1 MRNSRRSRRRSNRI
15 AQFPV
20 EALEERVLLAADVE
34 FRSYDGTGN
43 NVDNAEWGA
52 ANTDLL
58 RLTTVEYGPGFDGA
72 FPALAPRV
80 DSNGDTI
87 NPRTV
92 SNLVFDQDGSILN
105 DRGLTSFAF
114 QWGQF
119 IDHDI
124 DLTEDPVPVGVPALP
139 GEIISFSVPTDG
151 TESELPPGTV
161 IPMLRSRFELDAD
174 GVAQQINEITSY
186 IDGSNIYGSNGERA
200 GNLRTGYGGMLLTSD
215 GVNNLTDGSGQFL
228 PFNFEVNGAFL
239 PNASPPVTG
248 TGVPIAPDDLF
259 VSGDVRANEQ
269 PGLTSLHTLFMREHN
284 YQARRI
290 ASELHLT
297 AKDLARPE
305 IDEAIYQRARAI
317 VGAEIQVITYYEFLP
332 ALMGADGL
340 ASYQGYQSD
349 VNPGIANIFSTS
361 AYRVG
366 HTMLPNELLVLN
378 ADGTPVADDPD
389 VLGASVVDGQVSLGQ
404 AFFNPQLITQF
415 GIEAYLKG
423 LSTQQIQEIDNF
435 IVDGVRNLLFDPPA
449 ATDLGATNL
458 QRGRDHGLADYN
470 QVRIDFG
477 LKPVTSFDDITA
489 NTSLAAA
496 LATAY
501 DGDYNNIDVFAGA
514 VSEDHIPGGS
524 VGELIHTV
532 LVDQFTRQRDG
543 DRFYFE
549 NVFRGRMLDEIQNT
563 RLSDVIRRNTGLQ
576 TVQDEVFR
584 TDAVFTYRADE
595 GRGGIDVTLRVRGG
609 ELQVVDQR
617 NRVIARQDVAGTSI
631 VVIFGTSRNDRIAID
646 GSVAAS
652 FGGSI
657 EVHGGGGI
665 DRLVVEGTAAAD
677 DVTVAPTEVRVNAL
691 SVYYGNFEFVTVE
704 TGDGDDNAVV
714 TGTIVVLLTLDGGR
728 GNDILVGGD
737 GRDILIGGQG
747 RDILIGGAGR
757 DILIGGFGDDILIGG
772 TTDADLEAV
781 RTIWSSNQSFHDR
794 VAALQGLIDSQDDGA
809 IDLLFGGVGQDWLL
823 WDLLDRA
830 VA

>member
-1 MRNSRRSRRRSNRI
+1 MRKPRRSKRRNKRI
-15 AQFPV
+15 ERFPV
-20 EALEERVLLAADVE
+20 EALEERVLLAAAME
-34 FRSYDGTGN
+34 FRSFDGAGN
-43 NVDNAEWGA
+43 NVDNAEWGS
-52 ANTDLL
+52 ANTPLL
-58 RLTTVEYGPGFDGA
+58 RLTEPEYGEGYEGD
-72 FPALAPRV
+72 FPAMAPRV
-80 DSNGDTI
+80 DSSGETI

-92 SNLVFDQDGSILN
+92 SNLVFDQDGSVLN
-105 DRGLTSFAF
+105 DRFLTSFVF

-139 GEIISFSVPTDG
+139 GEDISFFVPTDG

-161 IPMLRSRFELDAD
+161 IPMLRSRYELDAS

-186 IDGSNIYGSNGERA
+186 IDASNIYGSSGERA
-200 GNLRTGYGGMLLTSD
+200 DALRTGFGGLLLTSD
-215 GVNNLTDGSGQFL
+215 GASNLTDGSGPFL
-228 PFNFEVNGAFL
+228 PFNYLVDGRFIE
-239 PNASPPVTG
+239 NASPPTTG

-290 ASELHLT
+290 ASELHLQ
-297 AKDLARPE
+297 ADDLARPE
-305 IDEAIYQRARAI
+305 VDEAIYQRARAV
-317 VGAEIQVITYYEFLP
+317 VGAEIEAITYYEFLP

-340 ASYQGYQSD
+340 SSYEGYQSD
-349 VNPGIANIFSTS
+349 VNASVANVFSAS
-361 AYRVG
+361 LYRVG
-366 HTMLPNELLVLN
+366 HTMLPNELLLLN
-378 ADGTPVADDPD
+378 ADGTPVPDETD
-389 VLGASVVDGQVSLGQ
+389 VLGASVVDGQVSLGE
-404 AFFNPQLITQF
+404 AFFNPQLITQN
-415 GIEAYLKG
+415 GIEPFLKG
-423 LSTQQIQEIDNF
+423 LSTQQIQEVDNF

-449 ATDLGATNL
+449 GTDLGATNL

-477 LKPVTSFDDITA
+477 LKPVGSFDDITA

-496 LATAY
+496 LAAAY
-501 DGDYNNIDVFAGA
+501 DGNVNNIDVFAGA
-514 VSEDHIPGGS
+514 ISEDHIPGGS

-532 LVDQFTRQRDG
+532 VVDQFTRQRDG

-549 NVFRGRMLDEIQNT
+549 NAFHGRMLDEILNT
-563 RLSDVIRRNTGLQ
+563 RLSDIIRRNTSLQ
-576 TVQDEVFR
+576 TIQDEVFR
-584 TDAVFTYRADE
+584 TDDVFTYRADE
-595 GRGGIDVTLRVRGG
+595 GSGGIDVTLRVRGRQ
-609 ELQVVDQR
+609 LQVVDGR
-617 NRVIARQDVAGTSI
+617 NHVVARQDVRDTSI
-631 VVIFGTSRNDRIAID
+631 VAIFGTSRSDRIAID

-657 EVHGGGGI
+657 EVHGGGGV

-677 DVTVAPTEVRVNAL
+677 DITVAPTEVRVNGL

-704 TGDGDDNAVV
+704 TGDGDDNAAVSGAV
-714 TGTIVVLLTLDGGR
+714 PVLLTLDGGR
-728 GNDILVGGD
+728 GNDILIGGD
-737 GRDILIGGQG
+737 GRDILIGGLG

-757 DILIGGFGDDILIGG
+757 DILIGGFGEDILVGG

-781 RTIWSSNQSFHDR
+781 RTIWTGNLSFRDR
-794 VAALQGLIDSQDDGA
+794 VAALEGLIDSQDDGA
-809 IDLLFGGVGQDWLL
+809 IDLLFGGAGQDWLL

-830 VA
+830 VG